1 MKTKNS
7 IIERVPKDVAKQLK
21 MKWPECSSTER
32 WRRVFDFSAV
42 KVDDWLGKPIKIK
55 KGGKKK
61 IDKFL

>member
-7 IIERVPKDVAKQLK
+7 IIERVPKDVAQCLK
-21 MKWPECSSTER
+21 MKWPNCSSTER

-55 KGGKKK
+55 GGKKK